1 MADRGGLPR
10 GRRARFT
17 PAFSGGRLVYALALL
32 VGALVAAGCGQ
43 RKLPFEPGVVTPP
56 DPNATFTRVQNEVFT
71 GNCAIAGCHAAL
83 GAREGMNLSA
93 GAAYAN
99 TVRVP
104 SVERPDLSRVEP
116 GDPDKSYLVK
126 KLRGDPDITGLRMP
140 DGGSLTS
147 AQIQLVVDWVRRG
160 APKD

>member
-1 MADRGGLPR
+1 MLG
-10 GRRARFT
+10 T
-17 PAFSGGRLVYALALL
+17 
-32 VGALVAAGCGQ
+32 AGCGQ
-43 RKLPFEPGVVTPP
+43 RKLPFEPGVITPP

-99 TVRVP
+99 IVRVP
-104 SVERPDLSRVEP
+104 SLERPDLSRIEP
-116 GDPDKSYLVK
+116 GDPDRSYLVK

-140 DGGSLTS
+140 DGGTLSP
-147 AQIQLVVDWVRRG
+147 AQIQLVIDWTRRG
-160 APKD
+160 APND